1 LSTFLV
7 LYPTDQERYNKVQK
21 QQGGEIMDYIILYV
35 GLVASAQAVTMLH
48 MLYWRRNH
56 STVLAWSMAILMFP
70 FPAFILYFIFGNRKI
85 RQKCKKKVL
94 NLRTLHPTKTTE
106 LNPIETVLSS
116 HAISNTTPHNELQ
129 LYFEGVEAYTILMN
143 EIENARESIY
153 ISTYILQNDTTSEP
167 ILKALTQK
175 ALEGLDVRILIDS
188 VGSFELYFNQ
198 RPLQALRNAGGNA
211 VFFMP
216 ILKHPLKNYINLRNH
231 RKIYMFDERI
241 VLTGGMNLEEQY
253 LGPKPMKKRWVDM
266 MFRLEGDAVVT
277 YLEIFY
283 ADYEYTT
290 GQKSSVIKREVNGI
304 GNSRVQVVPSG
315 PDMSGDALYEALL
328 NAIYSARQRVWIV
341 TPYFVPDETILRAL
355 IIAKH
360 KGVDVRLITPQVT
373 NHWIADIGR
382 SSYMR
387 EAEENGIGVMLY
399 QGNML
404 HTKAVLIDDYS
415 VMLGSV
421 NIDNRSLFL
430 NYEVVSFVYSPPII
444 TQMEE
449 WIKSLMKHSVMG
461 MKKGSKKRLI
471 MENFMRIFSPQL

>member
-1 LSTFLV
+1 
-7 LYPTDQERYNKVQK
+7 
-21 QQGGEIMDYIILYV
+21 MDYIILYV

-85 RQKCKKKVL
+85 RQTCKKKVL
-94 NLRTLHPTKTTE
+94 NLYTLHPTKTAE

-116 HAISNTTPHNELQ
+116 HAISNTTLQNELR
-129 LYFEGVEAYTILMN
+129 LYFDGVEAYTVLMN
-143 EIENARESIY
+143 EIENASESIY
-153 ISTYILQNDTTSEP
+153 FSTYILKNDETTEV

-175 ALEGLDVRILIDS
+175 ASEGLDVRVLIDS
-188 VGSFELYFNQ
+188 VGSYELYFNQ
-198 RPLQALRNAGGNA
+198 RPLQALRDAGGKA

-231 RKIYMFDERI
+231 RKIYLFDNRI
-241 VLTGGMNLEEQY
+241 VLTGGMNLEERY
-253 LGPKPMKKRWVDM
+253 LGSKPMKKRWVDM
-266 MFRLEGDAVVT
+266 MFRIEGEAIMT
-277 YLEIFY
+277 YLEIFF

-290 GQKSSVIKREVNGI
+290 GLKYTVPKNETECSSRH
-304 GNSRVQVVPSG
+304 RVQVVPSG

-328 NAIYSARQRVWIV
+328 NAIYSAGQRVWVV

-360 KGVDVRLITPQVT
+360 KGIDVRLVTPLVS

-387 EAEENGIGVMLY
+387 EAEENDIDVMLY

-404 HTKAVLIDDYS
+404 HTKAVLIDDYA

-430 NYEVVSFVYSPPII
+430 NYEVVSFVYSTPII
-444 TQMEE
+444 SQMEE
-449 WIKSLMKHSVMG
+449 WIKTLMDDSVSG
-461 MKKGSKKRLI
+461 MKKGSRTRII